1 MLESRSTRTP
11 ERGTPRPPSRE
22 WIPLLLGAGA
32 ALAIG
37 AGSFLNGY
45 YELSKW
51 GPLSI
56 AVLVLLMVMLL
67 TRRSLPPLWTLLP
80 ALGLG
85 LLGVVDFVSAT
96 WAESVGRAFL
106 EGHRMVFYAALAAL
120 LAGIAQRR
128 AGREGLML
136 GVGLAGLVLAAYAS
150 ARLLAGDISDI
161 FLRGRLDEPVG
172 YQNAMA
178 AALLLSAW
186 PLVGFAEAIRS
197 RVASGLAAA
206 GASYLILLAVLS
218 QSRGATLALIGAA
231 VLTVVLLPGGGTR
244 CCLLAMFGIGAGVA
258 WPSLDAVS
266 TSQSPTTGIPT
277 TDATAHAVVVAAAVA
292 VVTGA
297 TWPLVRPL
305 FGSASVRWRRAA
317 PRRRGLMRG
326 GAIACVVVALGAVG
340 PALLDRLDRSW
351 QQFTRLEPI
360 QDQSRLVS
368 GGGNRYDL
376 WRVAIDQFASAPL
389 GGVGAGNY
397 YKTYFVERR
406 SSEDVRQAHS
416 IELQVAGET
425 GLLGLVALAIFVL
438 GIAVAL
444 VRARPVARKTGIE
457 RALLVGAT
465 GTTLYWL
472 LHTSVDW
479 MHLLPSITGMALA
492 GIAVIGG
499 AAAWPP
505 PTISRRNPWT
515 PLVFAA
521 AILAV
526 AGLGV
531 SLMADR
537 YRGEARELLSDR
549 PQQAAA
555 RAEDAIQ
562 LDSSSIEGYV
572 ILAAAQARENRYA
585 EARATLLAATR
596 REPSNFVPWTLLGD
610 LATRRGERADA
621 RAFYRRALA
630 LNPRD
635 PSLKGLVR

>member
-1 MLESRSTRTP
+1 
-11 ERGTPRPPSRE
+11 
-22 WIPLLLGAGA
+22 
-32 ALAIG
+32 
-37 AGSFLNGY
+37 
-45 YELSKW
+45 
-51 GPLSI
+51 
-56 AVLVLLMVMLL
+56 
-67 TRRSLPPLWTLLP
+67 
-80 ALGLG
+80 
-85 LLGVVDFVSAT
+85 
-96 WAESVGRAFL
+96 
-106 EGHRMVFYAALAAL
+106 
-120 LAGIAQRR
+120 
-128 AGREGLML
+128 
-136 GVGLAGLVLAAYAS
+136 
-150 ARLLAGDISDI
+150 
-161 FLRGRLDEPVG
+161 
-172 YQNAMA
+172 
-178 AALLLSAW
+178 
-186 PLVGFAEAIRS
+186 
-197 RVASGLAAA
+197 
-206 GASYLILLAVLS
+206 
-218 QSRGATLALIGAA
+218 
-231 VLTVVLLPGGGTR
+231 
-244 CCLLAMFGIGAGVA
+244 
-258 WPSLDAVS
+258 
-266 TSQSPTTGIPT
+266 
-277 TDATAHAVVVAAAVA
+277 
-292 VVTGA
+292 
-297 TWPLVRPL
+297 
-305 FGSASVRWRRAA
+305 
-317 PRRRGLMRG
+317 MRG

-340 PALLDRLDRSW
+340 PAVLDRLDRSW

-444 VRARPVARKTGIE
+444 VRARPVARKAGIE

-537 YRGEARELLSDR
+537 YRGEARESLSDR

-555 RAEDAIQ
+555 RAEEAIQ